1 MKAKLK
7 KVIKKMETKE
17 YKVVR
22 VDKSEFELEN
32 GDIYPHVFELDEDI
46 SVEEFQKI
54 LDLSKENIVDHIK
67 KIDKIN
73 E

>member
-32 GDIYPHVFELDEDI
+32 GDIYPHVFELDEDV

-54 LDLSKENIVDHIK
+54 LDLSKENIIDHIK

>member
-1 MKAKLK
+1 MKGKLK
-7 KVIKKMETKE
+7 KVIKKMEIKE

-54 LDLSKENIVDHIK
+54 LDLSKENIIDHIK

>member
-67 KIDKIN
+67 KIDIIN
-73 E
+73 G

>member
-1 MKAKLK
+1 MKTKLK

-17 YKVVR
+17 YKVAR

-32 GDIYPHVFELDEDI
+32 GDIYPHVFELDDDI
-46 SVEEFQKI
+46 SVEDFQKI